1 MIYKWK
7 ISKYN
12 VDAQEAGEELER
24 IREKYNSITPKIVV
38 EESRNNDS
46 VLHSCFEWD
55 DSKAAEAYRERQ
67 AQHIIANIV
76 VEKVNDVDV
85 SSDVRAFVH
94 IQNDYKPIDTVVKV
108 KDYRQELLTNALKDL
123 EAFRSKYKAL
133 SELND
138 LFSCM
143 DTLIDSIGSN

>member
-12 VDAQEAGEELER
+12 LDAQEAGEELER

-38 EESRNNDS
+38 KESRNNDS

-67 AQHIIANIV
+67 AQSLICNIV
-76 VEKVNDVDV
+76 VSKVNDTEVQ
-85 SSDVRAFVH
+85 SDVRAFVH
-94 IQNDYKPIDTVVKV
+94 IQNDYKPIETVVKV
-108 KDYRQELLTNALKDL
+108 KDYRQEMLNNAFKELKTFK
-123 EAFRSKYKAL
+123 EKYQSL
-133 SELND
+133 SELSD
-138 LFSCM
+138 LFSYI
-143 DTLIDSIGSN
+143 DTIL